1 MIEDRLKKLSKM
13 ILFNDM
19 NSSTDESRY
28 SDNRRLYNISEKV
41 KDDKSRKKII
51 VMGINPSESNDKK
64 DFDRD
69 KEYLEYVPD
78 VSENLNKELRKKN
91 LINIGYFKPNYE
103 LFENVQMTWT
113 LFKRNIEEIKSI
125 SEKIGEKDDLSKF
138 NIDNKK
144 DLLIFADLIYY
155 HDKQQKN
162 IEKILKETYNKDEQ
176 KKLRNNV
183 KNMILEHI
191 EMFAPKLIVV
201 TNAYASN
208 LIYESFAAKENEK
221 YDLKEEIKDDVIK
234 VKNVP
239 IILSGMVS
247 GQRALDKYSYYR
259 LRKRIS
265 EVYHNECN

>member
-1 MIEDRLKKLSKM
+1 MMEDRLKKLSKM

-19 NSSTDESRY
+19 NSSTDEARY

-41 KDDKSRKKII
+41 KDDKTRKKII

-64 DFDRD
+64 DSDRD
-69 KEYLEYVPD
+69 KNYLEYVPNA
-78 VSENLNKELRKKN
+78 SENLNKELRKKN

-103 LFENVQMTWT
+103 LFEKVQMTWI
-113 LFKRNIEEIKSI
+113 LFEDSIESIKSI
-125 SEKIGEKDDLSKF
+125 SKKIDTSFEFDT
-138 NIDNKK
+138 DNKK
-144 DLLIFADLIYY
+144 EDLLIFADLIYY
-155 HDKQQKN
+155 HNKQQKN
-162 IEKILKETYNKDEQ
+162 IEKILNETYSKGERE
-176 KKLRNNV
+176 KLRKNIQ
-183 KNMILEHI
+183 NMIMKHI
-191 EMFAPKLIVV
+191 EMFDPKLIVV

-221 YDLKEEIKDDVIK
+221 YDVKEKIEDDVIK

-259 LRKRIS
+259 LKKRIS
-265 EVYHNECN
+265 EVYQNECN